1 MHCWQA
7 PDPAQEWKRRFVFEA
22 VSDSM
27 ELEQVLVCEFNL
39 GNRLQP
45 TSAEVEVE
53 GGELPKP
60 TLRGGLM
67 RRLDVLM
74 PEKSANPVHQ
84 FSFEILITI

>member
-7 PDPAQEWKRRFVFEA
+7 PDPAQEWKRRLVFEA
-22 VSDSM
+22 VSDIM
-27 ELEQVLVCEFNL
+27 EQEQVLVCEFHP
-39 GNRLQP
+39 GNPLRP
-45 TSAEVEVE
+45 TPAEAEIE

-74 PEKSANPVHQ
+74 PEESVNPIHQ
-84 FSFEILITI
+84 LPSRYS